1 MVRQL
6 VQGVARRNVM
16 CKIAHRNY
24 GKPMVVLGRTL
35 RLRSLG
41 DLRSPVASQRGE
53 EGAAEVEWRG
63 GDWPHGRRR
72 PLVSSGRGRYASTG
86 NTPAVLE
93 LVLRCHLDPRTCKIE
108 I

>member
-53 EGAAEVEWRG
+53 EGAASG
-63 GDWPHGRRR
+63 GSRMGEKGAE
-72 PLVSSGRGRYASTG
+72 SIS
-86 NTPAVLE
+86 
-93 LVLRCHLDPRTCKIE
+93 C
-108 I
+108 